1 MVERLFLDLSLKNQS
16 LACLWINSLKFY
28 TFCFYCLPNWDYLK
42 ILKVNRRPLAFTSLK
57 AFLKNK
63 EAWNLSLC
71 LIFCMTVEEKYF
83 LLHSVDWSNFI
94 ICLSLLREQLS
105 NMSIVIVYQPG
116 CNFINFE
123 INLLF
128 LIKPFFLYGQKF
140 KAKI

>member
-1 MVERLFLDLSLKNQS
+1 MVEKLFLDLSLKNQN
-16 LACLWINSLKFY
+16 LAYLWINSLKFY
-28 TFCFYCLPNWDYLK
+28 TFCFYCLPSWGYLK

-83 LLHSVDWSNFI
+83 LLHSANWPNFI

-105 NMSIVIVYQPG
+105 KMCIVVYQPG
-116 CNFINFE
+116 CNVIHFE

-140 KAKI
+140 IAKI